1 MSDRLILCA
10 TARLAQTL
18 RGAAPAGAAVWQTP
32 PALTVAQWL
41 AALADEALLSGSASL
56 PQTLDPFA
64 ELLLWEKVIADSL
77 PEASSP
83 LFDIQGMAASAAEAH
98 ALVRIWQL
106 PLPRAASA
114 EETRLFLGW
123 QTEFLKRCRA
133 GQIIDLAGQQLLLV
147 ELIECGR
154 LQLPGEIH
162 FAGFDR
168 ETPFEAR
175 LKQALRDRGCTVHD
189 DPPPQRGAAPPRAM
203 RYPDQAAECAAIAAW
218 AQSRL
223 AGNPQARLGIVAPD
237 LAAVRDTLAST
248 LDDLLHPA
256 LIRPA
261 AAEAARTYNMSLG
274 RPLGEQPL
282 IRIALELIALAGG
295 GKVEQS
301 RLGTLLR
308 APGWSAAESE
318 ADGRARLDAAMRK
331 ELAYFTR
338 LPGVLR
344 LAERLG
350 AGGNPLCPQT
360 TGHLAALLEACTA
373 AGGRRRPL
381 SQWAGIFREWLRAAG
396 WPGERSLSSHEY
408 QARRAFLALLDS
420 LGSLDGVLGPLT
432 PGEAAR
438 RLAQLCRQRIFQPET
453 RGRPAIQVL
462 GVLESA
468 GLEFD
473 ALWVMCMSDDVWPP
487 APRPNPLLPA
497 ELLRQAGA
505 AHASA
510 EVELD
515 FATRVHARL
524 LQAAPAVT
532 FSYPASAGS
541 RLLRP
546 SPLLAGIALADGEA
560 VPAATLAQRLAAGAA
575 DACVSLADAV
585 APAVAD
591 GEKVA
596 GGTWLLRAQA
606 ICPAWGYFRYRLHCE
621 AMEEPVEGLDPRARG
636 TLVHGALEAFWR
648 ATGDSRT
655 LAAMDERQLAA
666 AIAAAV
672 QTALAAF
679 EEASRATL
687 PARFRQLEG
696 ARLESLLA
704 TWLTFERQRGA
715 PFTVVACEQEALI
728 DIEQIRVR
736 MFVDRIDR
744 LDDGRRVIID
754 YKTGAAI
761 DTKNWASER
770 LTEPQ
775 LPIYAAL
782 ASAAPVA
789 AVVFAKVLADKPA
802 FAGIAEEAELL
813 PGIAGVGDDKQKLF
827 DPALFPDW
835 PSVVGHWQERLHAVA
850 REVREGVAGV
860 VVSDEKLLAWCE
872 VAPLLRLAERR
883 RQLER
888 ASTGGRP

>member
-1 MSDRLILCA
+1 MTDRLILCA

-18 RGAAPAGAAVWQTP
+18 RGAVPVGTTIWQTP
-32 PALTVAQWL
+32 RTLTIAQWL
-41 AALADEALLSGSASL
+41 ASLADEASLSGVATL
-56 PQTLDPFA
+56 PQALEPFA

-77 PEASSP
+77 PESSSP

-98 ALVRIWQL
+98 ALGRIWQL
-106 PLPRAASA
+106 PVPQAAGA
-114 EETRLFLGW
+114 DETRLFLGW
-123 QTEFLKRCRA
+123 QNEFLKRCRA
-133 GQIIDLAGQQLLLV
+133 AQVIDLAGQQLLIV

-154 LQLPGEIH
+154 LRIPGEIH

-175 LKQALRDRGCTVHD
+175 LKQALRGRGSKVD
-189 DPPPQRGAAPPRAM
+189 DDLPPQRADSPPYAA
-203 RYPDQAAECAAIAAW
+203 RYPDLAQECAAIAAW
-218 AQSRL
+218 AQQQL
-223 AGNPQARLGIVAPD
+223 AVRPQARLGIVAPD
-237 LAAVRDTLAST
+237 LAAVRDPLASA
-248 LDDLLHPA
+248 LDDLLHPG

-261 AAEAARTYNMSLG
+261 ASEAARTYNISLG
-274 RPLGEQPL
+274 RPLGEQAL
-282 IRIALELIALAGG
+282 IRVALELIALAGG
-295 GKVEQS
+295 GTIEQS
-301 RLGTLLR
+301 RLGSLLR

-318 ADGRARLDAAMRK
+318 ADQRARLEAIMRR
-331 ELAYFTR
+331 ELPYFTR
-338 LPGVLR
+338 LPALLRLAAR
-344 LAERLG
+344 LAERG
-350 AGGNPLCPQT
+350 TPLCPQT
-360 TGHLAALLEACTA
+360 TGHLSALLEKSAA
-373 AGGRRRPL
+373 AGSRRRPL
-381 SQWAGIFREWLRAAG
+381 SQWANVFREWLLAAG

-408 QARRAFLALLDS
+408 QARRAFFALLDN
-420 LGSLDGVLGPLT
+420 LGGLDDVLGLLPQ
-432 PGEAAR
+432 GEAAR

-473 ALWVMCMSDDVWPP
+473 ALWVMGMSDDVWPP

-524 LQAAPAVT
+524 LQAAPEVT
-532 FSYPASAGS
+532 FSFAASAGN

-546 SPLLAGIALADGEA
+546 SPLLAGIAMHDGEIA
-560 VPAATLAQRLAAGAA
+560 PAATLAQCLTRTAI
-575 DACVSLADAV
+575 DACASLADTR

-591 GEKVA
+591 GEKVS

-606 ICPAWGYFRYRLHCE
+606 ICPAWGYFRYRLNCE

-648 ATGDSRT
+648 ATSDSQT
-655 LAAMDERQLAA
+655 LAAMSDMQRHN

-672 QTALAAF
+672 NTALNVF
-679 EEASRATL
+679 EIERRTTL

-704 TWLTFERQRGA
+704 TWLAFEQQRSV
-715 PFTVVACEQEALI
+715 PFAVVACEAEALI
-728 DIEQIRVR
+728 EIGQIRVK
-736 MFVDRIDR
+736 MFVDRIDQ
-744 LDDGRRVIID
+744 LSDGRRIIID
-754 YKTGAAI
+754 YKTGASI
-761 DTKNWASER
+761 DTKNWASDR

-782 ASAAPVA
+782 ASREPVA
-789 AVVFAKVLADKPA
+789 AVVFAKVLPDKPA
-802 FAGIAEEAELL
+802 FAGVAEEKELL

-827 DPALFPDW
+827 DPELFPDW
-835 PSVVGHWQERLHAVA
+835 AAVVSHWQASLQAVA
-850 REVREGVAGV
+850 REVHEGIAGV
-860 VVSDEKLLAWCE
+860 SFSDERLLAYCE
-872 VAPLLRLAERR
+872 VKPLLRLAERR
-883 RQLER
+883 QQLER
-888 ASTGGRP
+888 AIAKGAA

>member
-1 MSDRLILCA
+1 LTDRLILCA

-18 RGAAPAGAAVWQTP
+18 RGAAPAGAAVWQTA
-32 PALTVAQWL
+32 PALTVGQWL
-41 AALADEALLSGSASL
+41 AALVDEALLCGTATL
-56 PQTLDPFA
+56 PQALDPFA

-77 PEASSP
+77 PESSSP
-83 LFDIQGMAASAAEAH
+83 LFDLQGMAASAAEAH
-98 ALVRIWQL
+98 ALARIWQL

-114 EETRLFLGW
+114 EETRFFLGW
-123 QTEFLKRCRA
+123 QGEFLKRCRA
-133 GQIIDLAGQQLLLV
+133 GQVIDLAGQQLLLV

-175 LKQALRDRGCTVHD
+175 LKRALRDRGCKVHD
-189 DPPPQRGAAPPRAM
+189 DPPPQRAATPPRTM

-218 AQSRL
+218 AQGEL

-237 LAAVRDTLAST
+237 LAAVRDALAST

-261 AAEAARTYNMSLG
+261 AAEAARAYNMSLG

-282 IRIALELIALAGG
+282 IRIALELIALAAG

-331 ELAYFTR
+331 ELPYFTR
-338 LPGVLR
+338 LPAVLR

-350 AGGNPLCPQT
+350 ARGTPLCPQT
-360 TGHLAALLEACTA
+360 TGHLAALLAACGTA
-373 AGGRRRPL
+373 GARRRML
-381 SQWAGIFREWLRAAG
+381 SQWAGIFREWLQAAG

-408 QARRAFLALLDS
+408 QARRAFLTLLDS
-420 LGSLDGVLGPLT
+420 LCGLDGVLGPLAQ
-432 PGEAAR
+432 GEAAR

-473 ALWVMCMSDDVWPP
+473 ALWVMGMSDDVWPP

-524 LQAAPAVT
+524 LQAAPVVT
-532 FSYPASAGS
+532 FSCPASAGS

-546 SPLLAGIALADGEA
+546 SPLLAGIPLTEGEA
-560 VPAATLAQRLAAGAA
+560 SAAVTLAQRLAASAP
-575 DACVSLADAV
+575 DACVTLADAQ

-591 GEKVA
+591 GERVA

-648 ATGDSRT
+648 ATNDSRT
-655 LAAMDERQLAA
+655 LAAMTAPQLAA

-672 QTALAAF
+672 QAALAGF
-679 EEASRATL
+679 EDERRTAL

-704 TWLTFERQRGA
+704 TWLAFEQQRGA

-728 DIEQIRVR
+728 EIEQIRVR
-736 MFVDRIDR
+736 MFVDRIDQ
-744 LDDGRRVIID
+744 LDDGRRIIID

-761 DTKNWASER
+761 DTRNWASER

-782 ASAAPVA
+782 ASPEPVA

-802 FAGIAEEAELL
+802 FAGVAGEAELL
-813 PGIAGVGDDKQKLF
+813 PGIAGVGDDRQKLF

-835 PSVVGHWQERLHAVA
+835 PSVVSHWQDRLQAVA

-860 VVSDEKLLAWCE
+860 VVGDEKLLAWCE
-872 VAPLLRLAERR
+872 VTPLLRLAERR

-888 ASTGGRP
+888 AGSGGAP